1 MIDNIEKNRF
11 FKIDNYEKLKISFLY
26 LIKNMVNKFFFKI
39 LIAQANS
46 ISNIYFNINISHTI
60 LK

>member
-26 LIKNMVNKFFFKI
+26 LIKNIVNKFFFKI
-39 LIAQANS
+39 LIAHANS

>member
-26 LIKNMVNKFFFKI
+26 LIKNIVNKFFFKI

>member
-11 FKIDNYEKLKISFLY
+11 FKIDNYEKLEISFLY
-26 LIKNMVNKFFFKI
+26 LIKNIVNKFFFKI

>member
-11 FKIDNYEKLKISFLY
+11 FKIDNYEKLKFSFLY
-26 LIKNMVNKFFFKI
+26 LIKNIVNKFFFKI